1 MSYDAH
7 KIMTDAYTFANTMID
22 IKEPLSEQRILDLKS
37 DTVLA
42 TKYGKLLMENVVLG
56 AISAYHK
63 QLREN
68 LLVQGLDIG
77 EFDYDE

>member
-7 KIMTDAYTFANTMID
+7 KIMTDAYIFANTMID